1 MNGLGPLWLLYC
13 LIVYFGHTVPQG
25 QKSFNRDNT
34 KHGQKFITA
43 NTKVK
48 SFSPTFE
55 FEQKQVIDIDFKTIS
70 EAMNAAIVQDNEF
83 EKGSL
88 LNPFSKSRKVIH
100 VEKTVIPF
108 SQLAELKETLNRNRN
123 LMRTIMKGV
132 KFVEALNQKV
142 TEDGQKSEGKDHMI
156 EDEDQKN
163 VSSLLE
169 IDRVKDGLEFLSG
182 SMKKLD
188 SSTFFQQIQ
197 SEIFKFHSV
206 PRFEKEIQAFQM
218 MIHER
223 IKSFISLNELVLVK
237 PEESKS
243 GASEKKTQMAKSTPL
258 SLMDK
263 TEESSI
269 TTKFR

>member
-1 MNGLGPLWLLYC
+1 MNGLGPHWLFYC
-13 LIVYFGHTVPQG
+13 LLVNFSHTVPQG
-25 QKSFNRDNT
+25 QKSSNRDNT
-34 KHGQKFITA
+34 KHGQKFITR
-43 NTKVK
+43 KVQ
-48 SFSPTFE
+48 SFFPTFQL
-55 FEQKQVIDIDFKTIS
+55 EQKQVIDIDFKTIS
-70 EAMNAAIVQDNEF
+70 EAMNAELIQDNEF
-83 EKGSL
+83 DNGSL

-108 SQLAELKETLNRNRN
+108 SKLAELKETLIRNRN

-142 TEDGQKSEGKDHMI
+142 SEDGEKSIGKDHLI
-156 EDEDQKN
+156 KDEDQEN

-197 SEIFKFHSV
+197 SEIFKFHTV

-243 GASEKKTQMAKSTPL
+243 EASENTTQMTKSTRL
-258 SLMDK
+258 SLIDK
-263 TEESSI
+263 TNESSV
-269 TTKFR
+269 TTKSR

>member
-1 MNGLGPLWLLYC
+1 MNGLGPHWLLYC

-243 GASEKKTQMAKSTPL
+243 GASENTTRMTKSTLL
-258 SLMDK
+258 SLIDK
-263 TEESSI
+263 TNESSVA
-269 TTKFR
+269 TKSR